1 MPHRRDPVN
10 RIAASI
16 CKVADRGSRLSIEG
30 SISLPIA
37 VRLRI
42 SRTVLATPL
51 PCQCRFDTHLLTRL
65 QIECVTLDVLDD
77 VFIENLSL
85 EALERAFQTLAI
97 DYLNFSQRNSPLF
110 LKWYRRFRVAVSPR
124 FFYFPPQGLQ

>member
-1 MPHRRDPVN
+1 M
-10 RIAASI
+10 
-16 CKVADRGSRLSIEG
+16 
-30 SISLPIA
+30 
-37 VRLRI
+37 
-42 SRTVLATPL
+42 
-51 PCQCRFDTHLLTRL
+51 
-65 QIECVTLDVLDD
+65 TLDVLDD